1 MIKGM
6 SNEDNKSVNFFF
18 SHYNEGQ
25 NLADL
30 MRKTVEGLNAQ
41 ELLNIT

>member
-6 SNEDNKSVNFFF
+6 SDEQNKSVNFFF
-18 SHYNEGQ
+18 SHYNEGK

-30 MRKTVEGLNAQ
+30 MRTTVEGLNPK